1 MIFREL
7 KAISQGEDKVLTEE
21 ALFSF
26 WLALKNQKPQVVS
39 IAMIVHLFTR
49 FQRILDQLRSC
60 IY

>member
-7 KAISQGEDKVLTEE
+7 KAISQGEDKVLAEE

-49 FQRILDQLRSC
+49 FQ
-60 IY
+60 